1 MTTPSLDQ
9 AKEFLAR
16 VLPWPQDEKSA
27 FANIH
32 WTFVPQDLE
41 PGRKPPWT
49 GRAVR
54 NSMDAAK
61 AVAWAMKL
69 PDTRDF
75 YVCLSMQSVAQEVT
89 SQKGFKYHRP
99 VRLAE
104 NAVALKALWLDLDVK
119 GADLNSYTTPKEA
132 VTALGNFIKASGM
145 PKPSMVVSSGGG
157 FHVYWFVNRALTP
170 AEWYPLASSLR
181 EAASQHGL
189 KFDEEVTTDAA
200 RVLRI
205 PSTLNHKTTPPRP
218 VKILTRTDFDYLPEK
233 LEKILAPL
241 SLIHI

>member
-145 PKPSMVVSSGGG
+145 P
-157 FHVYWFVNRALTP
+157 
-170 AEWYPLASSLR
+170 
-181 EAASQHGL
+181 
-189 KFDEEVTTDAA
+189 
-200 RVLRI
+200 
-205 PSTLNHKTTPPRP
+205 
-218 VKILTRTDFDYLPEK
+218 
-233 LEKILAPL
+233 L